1 MENYSYYNR
10 IIKDRLFDI
19 VHIKD
24 PYFKSL
30 DFHSHDYY
38 EIYFFIDGNVTYH
51 IEENIYE
58 LIPGD
63 VLIIPPGEMHRPNI
77 INTKFSY
84 ERIVFSV
91 RVDCINEC
99 FNENVQFA
107 NELIKKFQS
116 KEHLIHFSTHDF
128 EKCIELSNTIIEI
141 QKSFEVADNLL
152 IKPYLTILLIHLYNK
167 CINAENTTN
176 ETKPENIISH
186 IILYINENLNQDLN
200 LDLLS
205 NLFFVSKFHLIR
217 KFKEYTNTTV
227 GQYITSKRIIY
238 AKALMQQGFSAID
251 ASQQSGFN
259 NYSNFY
265 KAFIKETGLSPKKY
279 ISK

>member
-1 MENYSYYNR
+1 MYDLYYNR
-10 IIKDRLFDI
+10 ILKDRLFFI
-19 VHIKD
+19 EHIKD
-24 PYFKSL
+24 PYFKTL

-63 VLIIPPGEMHRPNI
+63 VLIIPPGDMHRPNI
-77 INTKFSY
+77 QKSQFSY

-91 RVDCINEC
+91 RGDFINNCLYESP
-99 FNENVQFA
+99 EIA
-107 NELIKKFQS
+107 NELLKKFQS
-116 KEHLIHFSTHDF
+116 NDHLIHFSTHDF
-128 EKCIELSNTIIEI
+128 EKCIDLANTIISL
-141 QKSFEVADNLL
+141 QKSNDNADVLM
-152 IKPYLTILLIHLYNK
+152 IKPYLTILLMHLYNN
-167 CINAENTTN
+167 CFNAENAVD
-176 ETKPENIISH
+176 EDKPKNVISN
-186 IILYINENLNQDLN
+186 IILYINENLNEDLN

-205 NLFFVSKFHLIR
+205 NLFFISKFHLMR
-217 KFKEYTNTTV
+217 KFKDYTNTTV
-227 GQYITSKRIIY
+227 GQYITSKRVIY
-238 AKALMQQGFSAID
+238 AKALMQQGLSAID

-265 KAFIKETGLSPKKY
+265 KAFIKETGINPKKY